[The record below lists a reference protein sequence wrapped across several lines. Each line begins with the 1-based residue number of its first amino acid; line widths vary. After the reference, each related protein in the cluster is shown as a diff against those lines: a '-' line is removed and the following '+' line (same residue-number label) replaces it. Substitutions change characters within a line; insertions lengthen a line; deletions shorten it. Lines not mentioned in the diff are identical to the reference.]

1 MSVSIALNFEKVFC
15 SCFFSGTLRFV
26 NAEFIPEKG
35 IFMNYDND
43 NFDTE
48 SEKQEQSAQDQE
60 TLNEAF
66 EHDPALKCLAELS
79 MWQDQCKRISAE
91 FENFKR
97 RVDRDKIRW
106 SEIAKESI
114 LLELLSFCD
123 TFETALQQKD
133 GVDHAG
139 IEMVYQSLMKLL
151 AKHDVTVMQTTK
163 KFDPEFHEAV
173 MQVPSKDHKSGE
185 IVNVL
190 TKGFMIKDRV
200 LRPAKVC
207 VAD

>member
-1 MSVSIALNFEKVFC
+1 
-15 SCFFSGTLRFV
+15 
-26 NAEFIPEKG
+26 
-35 IFMNYDND
+35 MNQDYD
-43 NFDTE
+43 NFDPE
-48 SEKQEQSAQDQE
+48 FEKEEEVLEDQAASKDAGSEP
-60 TLNEAF
+60 
-66 EHDPALKCLAELS
+66 EHDQALKCLAELS

-114 LLELLSFCD
+114 LLELLSFID
-123 TFETALQQKD
+123 TFEIALQQKD
-133 GVDHAG
+133 GVDHTG
-139 IEMVYQSLMKLL
+139 IEMVYQSLLKLL
-151 AKHDVTVMQTTK
+151 AKHDVTVMAPAI

-173 MQVPSKDHKSGE
+173 MQTESKDHESGD

-190 TKGFMIKDRV
+190 SKGFMIKDRV

-207 VAD
+207 VAV

>member
-1 MSVSIALNFEKVFC
+1 
-15 SCFFSGTLRFV
+15 
-26 NAEFIPEKG
+26 
-35 IFMNYDND
+35 MNYDHQNFNPEFDKKFEND
-43 NFDTE
+43 
-48 SEKQEQSAQDQE
+48 DQE
-60 TLNEAF
+60 EPSAKSSKDEKAEL
-66 EHDPALKCLAELS
+66 EHDQTLKCLAELS

-139 IEMVYQSLMKLL
+139 IEMVHQSLLKLL
-151 AKHDVTVMQTTK
+151 TKHDVTVMTLAV

-173 MQVPSKDHKSGE
+173 MQIESKDHQSGN

-190 TKGFMIKDRV
+190 SKGFMIKDRV

-207 VAD
+207 VAV